1 MLNEM
6 MLLRRTLADLG
17 ISTTSRHPDISPLA
31 KSSPLLRVFLNAQGN
46 VASVEVVPQDVAPSY
61 WTFRD
66 GKQNSFPRISFKPA
80 LRPGATSEQLEVLS
94 NKRKSVEQKRAAY
107 LALLESLPIRNEGV
121 IPWTTPG
128 HRQRIAERGA
138 DVDKSGHTEA
148 RIFCDLVNAFIS
160 TEDGTLLAQIETAV
174 VSELDANPSEEL
186 LALAVRLSFRDGA
199 KSEKPGDACDL
210 LFDFRDA
217 KTFNC
222 AAEPGMSM
230 ILSRAL
236 PAKAA
241 GGAPGVCALT
251 GESAI
256 IESDKFPEAN
266 LPVLGPSVIHTR
278 NPDLPSG
285 HRYGASG
292 PDSMPIGSALASE
305 LQSAAEELT
314 KPERKG
320 KTWTSIPSEKGD
332 KGDLLICYLA
342 GLPDL
347 ELADAITVSEAGFE
361 ALGERIV
368 ELAKG
373 KSMGIPANARIDV
386 TVFRAIDKANKKTVH
401 SSSLTR
407 QGLENAARDWTL
419 ACRNVPDIM
428 LFVPNKKGEAATQVR
443 PRTLTPGSIVALSK
457 KVYMTAGTKSAQ
469 AAGLSFAEAFGLVLR
484 GKANSPAKIRSL
496 IGFVLARF
504 TPLLVGVGHVK
515 SRLIKSS
522 SKPDMDA
529 FSPEARKDALDAI
542 SLLGALL
549 FQLDIK
555 ITKDMNTPAYLL
567 GQLLAGS
574 DVLHRGYCLAV
585 RGGKLPPKLIGNAT
599 MNTAAKNPSA
609 ALAQLLQRWGP
620 YDGWAKKWL
629 AETNFEALR
638 ARHEGDKQ
646 KTSAIYDIRDAAFA
660 PGNLREIAKQLA
672 APDAFGR
679 PDDTFRSQLF
689 LGYLAGLPRTSE
701 REKPASITTP
711 PTTNS

>member
-6 MLLRRTLADLG
+6 MLLRRTLAELG
-17 ISTTSRHPDISPLA
+17 VTTTSRHPDIAPLA
-31 KSSPLLRVFLNAQGN
+31 KSSPLLRVFLDAQGA
-46 VASVEVVPQDVAPSY
+46 VASVEIVPQDVAPSY

-80 LRPGATSEQLEVLS
+80 LRPGASIEQLEVLS
-94 NKRKSVEQKRAAY
+94 NKRKSVEQKRSAY
-107 LALLESLPIRNEGV
+107 LALRDNVPLQLESVLPWI
-121 IPWTTPG
+121 TPG
-128 HRQRIAERGA
+128 HRQRIIERGL
-138 DVDKSGHTEA
+138 DVEKSGHA
-148 RIFCDLVNAFIS
+148 DAQIFCKLVNSFRI
-160 TEDGTLLAQIETAV
+160 TEDVALLTQIETAV
-174 VSELDANPSEEL
+174 VAELNVNPSEEL

-199 KSEKPGDACDL
+199 KSEKPVDACDL
-210 LFDFRDA
+210 LFDFRDE

-222 AAEPGMSM
+222 AAEPGMGA
-230 ILSRAL
+230 ILSQAL
-236 PAKAA
+236 PSKAA
-241 GGAPGVCALT
+241 GGDLGICALT
-251 GESAI
+251 GESTI
-256 IESDKFPEAN
+256 IEADKFPEAN
-266 LPVLGPSVIHTR
+266 LPVLGPSVIHSR

-292 PDSMPIGSALASE
+292 PDSMPIGSSLASE
-305 LQSAAEELT
+305 LQAAAEELT
-314 KPERKG
+314 KAERKG
-320 KTWTSIPSEKGD
+320 KTWASIPSEKGD
-332 KGDLLICYLA
+332 KGDLLICCLA

-361 ALGERIV
+361 ALGERII

-373 KSMGIPANARIDV
+373 KSMVVPANARIEV
-386 TVFRAIDKANKKTVH
+386 TVLRAIDKANKKTVH

-407 QGLENAARDWTL
+407 QGLEDAASKWTA
-419 ACRNVPDIM
+419 ACRNVPSIM
-428 LFVPNKKGEAATQVR
+428 LFVPNKKGEAASQIK

-457 KVYMTAGTKSAQ
+457 KVYMTGGTKSDQ
-469 AAGLSFAEAFGLVLR
+469 AAGWSFAEAFGLVLR
-484 GKANSPAKIRSL
+484 GKANAPAKIQSL

-504 TPLLVGVGHVK
+504 TPLLLGVGHVR
-515 SRLIKSS
+515 SRLVKST
-522 SKPDMDA
+522 SKPDMEA

-599 MNTAAKNPSA
+599 MNTAAKNPTA

-620 YDGWAKKWL
+620 YEGWAKKWL
-629 AETNFEALR
+629 AETNFDALR
-638 ARHEGDKQ
+638 AKHDGDKQ
-646 KTSAIYDIRDAAFA
+646 KTNAIYDIRDAAFA

-672 APDAFGR
+672 TPDVFGR
-679 PDDTFRSQLF
+679 SDDTFRAQLF
-689 LGYLAGLPRTSE
+689 LGYLAGLPRNSE
-701 REKPASITTP
+701 KDKPAPVTSQS
-711 PTTNS
+711 TTNS

>member
-6 MLLRRTLADLG
+6 MLLRRTLAELG
-17 ISTTSRHPDISPLA
+17 VSTTSSHPDIAPLA
-31 KSSPLLRVFLNAQGN
+31 KSSPLLRVFLDSQGI
-46 VASVEVVPQDVAPSY
+46 VVSVEVVSQEAAPSY

-66 GKQNSFPRISFKPA
+66 HNQNSFPRISFKPA
-80 LRPGATSEQLEVLS
+80 LRPGATSEQLELLS
-94 NKRKSVEQKRAAY
+94 NKRKSLEQKRAAY
-107 LALLESLPIRNEGV
+107 LALRESLPLRLKNV
-121 IPWTTPG
+121 MPWIAPS
-128 HRQRIAERGA
+128 HRQRIVERGM
-138 DVDKSGHTEA
+138 DVEKSGHSEA
-148 RIFCDLVNAFIS
+148 RIFCDLVNAFMH
-160 TEDGTLLAQIETAV
+160 TEDEALLTRIESAV
-174 VSELDANPSEEL
+174 VAELDANPSEEL
-186 LALAVRLSFRDGA
+186 LSLAGRLSFRDGA
-199 KSEKPGDACDL
+199 KSEKAVDACDL
-210 LFDFRDA
+210 LFDFRDP

-222 AAEPGMSM
+222 AAEPEMAA
-230 ILSRAL
+230 ILSQAL
-236 PAKAA
+236 PSKAE
-241 GGAPGVCALT
+241 GSNLGICALT
-251 GESAI
+251 GTPAI
-256 IESDKFPEAN
+256 IENESFPSAN
-266 LPVLGPSVIHTR
+266 LPILGPTIIHTR
-278 NPDLPSG
+278 NPQLPSG
-285 HRYGASG
+285 HRYGVSG

-305 LQSAAEELT
+305 LQAAAQELT

-320 KTWTSIPSEKGD
+320 KTWASIPSEKGD
-332 KGDLLICYLA
+332 KGDLLICYMA
-342 GLPDL
+342 GMPDL
-347 ELADAITVSEAGFE
+347 GLADAITVSEAGFE

-386 TVFRAIDKANKKTVH
+386 TVLRAIDKANKKTVH

-407 QGLENAARDWTL
+407 QGLENAARGWTS

-428 LFVPNKKGEAATQVR
+428 LFVPNKKGEAASQIR

-457 KVYMTAGTKSAQ
+457 KVYMTGGTKSAQ

-484 GKANSPAKIRSL
+484 GSGNSPAKIRSL

-504 TPLLVGVGHVK
+504 TPLLVGIGHVR

-522 SKPDMDA
+522 SKADMEA
-529 FSPEARKDALDAI
+529 FSPDARKDALDAI

-638 ARHEGDKQ
+638 VKHEGDKQ

-701 REKPASITTP
+701 KEKSASVTTP

>member
-6 MLLRRTLADLG
+6 MLLRRTLAELG
-17 ISTTSRHPDISPLA
+17 ISTTSRHPDIAPLA
-31 KSSPLLRVFLNAQGN
+31 KSSPLLRVFLDSQGI
-46 VASVEVVPQDVAPSY
+46 VASVEVVPQEVAPSY

-66 GKQNSFPRISFKPA
+66 HNQNSFPRISFKPA
-80 LRPGATSEQLEVLS
+80 LRPGATSEQLELLS
-94 NKRKSVEQKRAAY
+94 NKRKSLEQKRAAY
-107 LALLESLPIRNEGV
+107 LALRESLPLRLKNV
-121 IPWTTPG
+121 MPWIAPS
-128 HRQRIAERGA
+128 HRQRIVERGT
-138 DVDKSGHTEA
+138 DVEKSGHSEA
-148 RIFCDLVNAFIS
+148 RIFCDLVNAFMH
-160 TEDGTLLAQIETAV
+160 TEDEALLTRIESAV
-174 VSELDANPSEEL
+174 VAELNSNPSEEL
-186 LALAVRLSFRDGA
+186 LALAIRLCFRDGA
-199 KSEKPGDACDL
+199 KSEKAVDACDL

-222 AAEPGMSM
+222 AAEPEMAA
-230 ILSRAL
+230 ILSQAL
-236 PAKAA
+236 PSKAE
-241 GGAPGVCALT
+241 GSNLGICALT
-251 GESAI
+251 GTPAI
-256 IESDKFPEAN
+256 IENESFPSAN
-266 LPVLGPSVIHTR
+266 LPILGPTIIHTR
-278 NPDLPSG
+278 NPQLPSG
-285 HRYGASG
+285 HRYGVSG

-305 LQSAAEELT
+305 LQAAAQELT

-320 KTWTSIPSEKGD
+320 KTWASIPSEKGD
-332 KGDLLICYLA
+332 KGDLLICYMA
-342 GLPDL
+342 GMPDL

-373 KSMGIPANARIDV
+373 KSMVIPTNARIDV
-386 TVFRAIDKANKKTVH
+386 TVLRAIDKANKKTVH
-401 SSSLTR
+401 SCSLTR
-407 QGLENAARDWTL
+407 LGLENAASEWTA

-428 LFVPNKKGEAATQVR
+428 LFVPNKKGEAATQLR

-504 TPLLVGVGHVK
+504 TPLLLGVGHVK
-515 SRLIKSS
+515 SRFIKSS

-529 FSPEARKDALDAI
+529 FTSEARRDALDAI

-599 MNTAAKNPSA
+599 MNTAAKNPTA
-609 ALAQLLQRWGP
+609 AMAQLLQRWGP

-646 KTSAIYDIRDAAFA
+646 KTNAIYDIRDAAFA

-672 APDAFGR
+672 APDVFGR
-679 PDDTFRSQLF
+679 PDDTFRAQLF
-689 LGYLAGLPRTSE
+689 LGYLAGLPRISE
-701 REKPASITTP
+701 KDKPASVTTP